1 LQEGKFMLQ
10 EGKFMLQEGK
20 FMLQEG
26 KFMLQEAESLLG
38 FFSQPGHKILLNYIV
53 DSVLL
58 YQFS

>member
-1 LQEGKFMLQ
+1 MLQ
-10 EGKFMLQEGK
+10 EGKFMLKEGK

-26 KFMLQEAESLLG
+26 KFMLQEADSLLG